1 MENET
6 EAVVQELNKICAKN
20 FSVDTGYCAY
30 PDEESALDFS
40 LVESMDVNSKNPLI
54 STHDYAK
61 YLVIMVDTLTKV
73 EL

>member
-1 MENET
+1 MKIECSG
-6 EAVVQELNKICAKN
+6 VQARTPMKLLE
-20 FSVDTGYCAY
+20 GYCAY
-30 PDEESALDFS
+30 PDEESALDLS
-40 LVESMDVNSKNPLI
+40 LVESMGVNSKNPLI